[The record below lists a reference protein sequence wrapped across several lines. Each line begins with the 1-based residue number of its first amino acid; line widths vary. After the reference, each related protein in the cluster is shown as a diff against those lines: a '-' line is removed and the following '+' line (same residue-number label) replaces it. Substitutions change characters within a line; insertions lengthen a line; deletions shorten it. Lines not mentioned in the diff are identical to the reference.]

1 MRKFSVTFV
10 WMAVLFC
17 VCLITSNIF
26 EARLWKVWSLPFQ
39 LTGGVVV
46 FPVSYIIN
54 DCLTEVYGYRKA
66 RLVIWMGFALSFFV
80 ALTGMLVCALPDP
93 MDSGAVAMA
102 ESFNSLF
109 SFVPRTMAGSLLAF
123 LAGSTV
129 NSWVLSRMKVSSEG
143 KRFGVRAIMSS
154 VVGECVDSLIFFP
167 IVFLGIL
174 GAKTMITL
182 MITQVVVKTLYE
194 IIVLPLTSVVVKRV
208 KKIEGEDTFDKNIS
222 YNPFKINDI

>member
-1 MRKFSVTFV
+1 
-10 WMAVLFC
+10 MAALFC

-39 LTGGVVV
+39 LTGGVVI

-66 RLVIWMGFALSFFV
+66 RLVIWMGFTMSFFV
-80 ALTGMLVCALPDP
+80 ALTGMAVCALPSPSDEAAFKLA
-93 MDSGAVAMA
+93 DN
-102 ESFNSLF
+102 FNSIF

-129 NSWVLSRMKVSSEG
+129 NAWVMSRMKVSSEG
-143 KRFGVRAIMSS
+143 KRFGVRAIVSS
-154 VVGECVDSLIFFP
+154 VAGELVDSLIFFP

-174 GAKTMITL
+174 GTKTMISL
-182 MITQVVVKTLYE
+182 MITQVFVKTLYE
-194 IIVLPLTSVVVKRV
+194 IVVLPLTSVIVKKV
-208 KKIEGEDTFDKNIS
+208 KKIEGEDTFDQNIS